1 MRVRKGISHN
11 LPRTSPPS
19 TRTLRSWRQ
28 HLPLNRVQKPELW
41 SKDSLETITALSQKT
56 GSEELVFPQILK
68 FKPISQILEFWLIN
82 TNGRA
87 MNQKDLG
94 SLRYGRI
101 PWQSIPEAQA
111 QWNTRGREHPPASM
125 GTCPISSQARLTKS
139 HSKTARPL

>member
-41 SKDSLETITALSQKT
+41 SKGSLETVTALSQKT

-101 PWQSIPEAQA
+101 PWQSISEAQA

-125 GTCPISSQARLTKS
+125 GTYPISSQAQLTKS